1 QRERQRLEAYTRA
14 QLTRIHQEHQ
24 AALQQGYLNEQAL
37 IMRSQ
42 ELARREEMLQAQGR
56 AVQQQAQEV
65 SGRERA
71 LSEQLAQWWQANEQ
85 VAAVEEAGEV
95 ARRDAAHHQAVL
107 GALQAETAALQQA
120 REAARAELENVL
132 ASSRDQQQARAREE
146 AALAERK
153 AQLERRLYAAE

>member
-1 QRERQRLEAYTRA
+1 MNAVGDALPLHQQALDWLFARLGGNSPEPLQEVAPAEAAAPAPAPADDVPLPPKVESAADLEAATAWLQRERKRLEAYTRA
-14 QLTRIHQEHQ
+14 QLTRLQQEHQ
-24 AALQQGYLNEQAL
+24 AVLQQNYLNEQAL

-85 VAAVEEAGEV
+85 
-95 ARRDAAHHQAVL
+95 L
-107 GALQAETAALQQA
+107 AAL
-120 REAARAELENVL
+120 
-132 ASSRDQQQARAREE
+132 EE
-146 AALAERK
+146 
-153 AQLERRLYAAE
+153 